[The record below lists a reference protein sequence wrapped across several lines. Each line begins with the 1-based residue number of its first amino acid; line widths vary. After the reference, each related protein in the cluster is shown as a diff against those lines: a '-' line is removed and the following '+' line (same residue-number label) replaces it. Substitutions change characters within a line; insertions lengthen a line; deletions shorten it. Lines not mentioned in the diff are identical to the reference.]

1 MAALADEVNSIIG
14 YRECV
19 RLISKQI
26 NLPLNV
32 RAGFHQ
38 LLA

>member
-1 MAALADEVNSIIG
+1 MKLTPSSVTGNGHGFPEEN
-14 YRECV
+14 
-19 RLISKQI
+19 